1 MKDLQAFFPFDPYRL
16 PDSRK
21 WFDGMYREWGMVAL
35 DDEDEDEDEDEDGS
49 EEEEVVETGLVE
61 GDGESDGA
69 LEASQ
74 RLQDVSSDDDE
85 EERYGVP
92 MELGSVRGRERDG
105 LGMAESFGN
114 MSISPVPGVIHRQM
128 DKKRGT

>member
-35 DDEDEDEDEDEDGS
+35 DDDDDDDDDDEEGS
-49 EEEEVVETGLVE
+49 EEEVAETNLAE
-61 GDGESDGA
+61 GDGESDDA

-74 RLQDVSSDDDE
+74 RLKDDSSDDDE
-85 EERYGVP
+85 EKYGVP
-92 MELGSVRGRERDG
+92 MEMGSVRDRGRDG
-105 LGMAESFGN
+105 LGMAESFGQ
-114 MSISPVPGVIHRQM
+114 MSISPIPGVIHRQM
-128 DKKRGT
+128 AKKLGT